1 MLAMSVVVRLSFYFR
16 SRAGLNQI
24 SVEVSSPEEQQRI
37 IGSAAENADFVV
49 ERRVGVAS
57 SVRRMAPVLVFVSD
71 VQTG

>member
-49 ERRVGVAS
+49 ERVAS